1 MPPTLLN
8 RLKASGP
15 LSSPDF
21 NIAGVLSQTGVRR
34 LIIGCEVLLVILL
47 TQQLARLT
55 WQVLKGSD
63 SATIHSWQPQ
73 STVVNGRQSEQ
84 DAYPALNDFH
94 LFGQEPVK
102 LKQTDKSDIDPNAVP
117 KSRLSAKVTGIV
129 ASSVPADSVA
139 VIHSGGR
146 DRTYRIGEKL
156 QGSSAEVKDIYEDRV
171 IVFNRGKLEA
181 LLLYP
186 DEADRKVE
194 KRDSSRLAELRQRV
208 ISDPASFTDFVQINA
223 AQKDGQLVG
232 YQLTPG
238 KLPDV
243 FRESGLKPDDI
254 ALSIN
259 GYDLSDSN
267 DTMKLLQEI
276 KQLTQLSM
284 TIERNGRLYEIEV
297 RL

>member
-1 MPPTLLN
+1 M
-8 RLKASGP
+8 
-15 LSSPDF
+15 
-21 NIAGVLSQTGVRR
+21 
-34 LIIGCEVLLVILL
+34 ILL

-55 WQVLKGSD
+55 WQFLEGSD
-63 SATIHSWQPQ
+63 KATAQSWQSQ
-73 STVVNGRQSEQ
+73 STVVSRRPSEQ

-94 LFGQEPVK
+94 LFGQEPIK
-102 LKQTDKSDIDPNAVP
+102 LTHTENSGIDPNAVP

-129 ASSVPADSVA
+129 ASTIPANSVA
-139 VIHSGGR
+139 VIHASGR

-156 QGSSAEVKDIYEDRV
+156 QGSNAQVKDIYEDRV
-171 IVFNRGKLEA
+171 IVLNRGKLEA

-186 DEADRKVE
+186 DEAGRKVE
-194 KRDSSRLAELRQRV
+194 KRDSGRLAKVRQQL
-208 ISDPASFTDFVQINA
+208 ISDPSSFTDFVQITPV
-223 AQKDGQLVG
+223 QKEGQLAG
-232 YQLTPG
+232 YRLTPG

-267 DTMKLLQEI
+267 DTMKLLQEV

-284 TIERNGRLYEIEV
+284 TIARDGRLYEIEV
-297 RL
+297 KL

>member
-1 MPPTLLN
+1 MSPTLLN
-8 RLKASGP
+8 RLKAFGP

-21 NIAGVLSQTGVRR
+21 NIASMLSQTGVRR
-34 LIIGCEVLLVILL
+34 LIVGCEVLLVILL

-55 WQVLKGSD
+55 WQFMESSD
-63 SATIHSWQPQ
+63 SAMIQSWQPQ
-73 STVVNGRQSEQ
+73 STVVNRRQSEQ

-94 LFGQEPVK
+94 LFGQEPIR
-102 LKQTDKSDIDPNAVP
+102 LTQTDNRGIDPNAVP

-139 VIHSGGR
+139 VIHSSGR

-156 QGSSAEVKDIYEDRV
+156 QGSNAEVKDIYEDRV
-171 IVFNRGKLEA
+171 IVSNRGKLEA

-186 DEADRKVE
+186 NEADRKVE
-194 KRDSSRLAELRQRV
+194 KRDSSRLAEVHQQL
-208 ISDPASFTDFVQINA
+208 IADPASFTDFFQITA
-223 AQKDGQLVG
+223 AQKDGQLIG

-238 KLPDV
+238 KFADV
-243 FRESGLKPDDI
+243 FRESGLKPDDV

-284 TIERNGRLYEIEV
+284 TIERGGRLYEIEV

>member
-1 MPPTLLN
+1 MSPSLLN
-8 RLKASGP
+8 RLKAFGP
-15 LSSPDF
+15 LSSPDL
-21 NIAGVLSQTGVRR
+21 NIASVLSQTGVRR

-55 WQVLKGSD
+55 WQLMEGSG
-63 SATIHSWQPQ
+63 SARIQSWQPQ
-73 STVVNGRQSEQ
+73 STVVNRRQSEQ

-102 LKQTDKSDIDPNAVP
+102 LTQTDNPGIDPNAVP

-139 VIHSGGR
+139 VIRSSGR

-156 QGSSAEVKDIYEDRV
+156 QGSNAEVKDIYEDRV
-171 IVFNRGKLEA
+171 IVSNRGKLEA

-194 KRDSSRLAELRQRV
+194 KRDSGRLIEMRQQL
-208 ISDPASFTDFVQINA
+208 ISDPDSFTDFFQITE

-238 KLPDV
+238 KFPDV

-284 TIERNGRLYEIEV
+284 TIERGGRLYEIEV
-297 RL
+297 KL